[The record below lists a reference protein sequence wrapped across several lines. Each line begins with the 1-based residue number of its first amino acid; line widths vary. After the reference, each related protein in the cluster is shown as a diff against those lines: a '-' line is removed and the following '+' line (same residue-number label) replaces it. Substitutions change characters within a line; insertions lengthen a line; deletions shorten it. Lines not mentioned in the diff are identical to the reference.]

1 MKTMRRVLASF
12 SFVVIPAA
20 VALSLAQ
27 PGVAQTRP
35 GEPASVAL
43 TWLDRGADA
52 CTDFYQFACGGWRA
66 ANPIPPD
73 RQRWGQFAMLEEENA
88 RILRKILEEPV
99 PAGNTDRRK
108 AADYYAAC
116 MDESAIEARG

>member
-1 MKTMRRVLASF
+1 MKTMRRLLASF

-27 PGVAQTRP
+27 PGVAQSRP
-35 GEPASVAL
+35 EKPASVAL

-66 ANPIPPD
+66 ANPVPPD
-73 RQRWGQFAMLEEENA
+73 RQRWGQFAALEEENFT
-88 RILRKILEEPV
+88 ILRKILEGPV
-99 PAGNTDRRK
+99 PAGDADRR
-108 AADYYAAC
+108 
-116 MDESAIEARG
+116 